1 MFWDTSA
8 LVRCYD
14 PSESSHERARN
25 FLLSQKGH
33 QASAFIVPELV
44 SAVVRKL
51 GRDKRNREAL
61 LKTIDDHLAFFT
73 LSALDEEHL
82 EQSTRLIKRYSLRA
96 GDAVHVA
103 SALILRRGLGKRT
116 LAFLTA
122 DAEQA
127 KAARAEK
134 LKVFEI

>member
-14 PSESSHERARN
+14 PGESAHEHARN
-25 FLLSQKGH
+25 FLLSEKGH
-33 QASAFIVPELV
+33 QGSAFLVPELV

-61 LKTIDDHLAFFT
+61 LLTINEHLAYFT
-73 LSALDEEHL
+73 LSAVDEEHL
-82 EQSTRLIKRYSLRA
+82 DQATRLIKRYSLRA

-103 SALILRRGLGKRT
+103 AALILRKGLGKRS

-122 DAEQA
+122 DVEQA
-127 KAARAEK
+127 EAAREEK
-134 LKVFEI
+134 LKVFEL

>member
-14 PSESSHERARN
+14 PGESAHARARN
-25 FLLSQKGH
+25 FLLAEKGH
-33 QASAFIVPELV
+33 KASAFIVPELV

-61 LKTIDDHLAFFT
+61 LKTIHEHLAFFT
-73 LSALDEEHL
+73 LSTLDEEHL
-82 EQSTRLIKRYSLRA
+82 EFTTRLIKRYSLRA

-103 SALILRRGLGKRT
+103 SALILRKGLGKRT
-116 LAFLTA
+116 LAFVTA
-122 DAEQA
+122 DGEQA
-127 KAARAEK
+127 EAAREEK
-134 LKVFEI
+134 LKVFQL